1 MPQYMLQASYT
12 PEAWA
17 RMMKSPQ
24 DRAEAIR
31 PMIEGL
37 GGTLHSFHVS
47 FGEYDV
53 VLMVEAPD
61 NVSAAALSMAAAAG
75 GSLSSIKT
83 TPLMTVQEEMEAL
96 KKASGA
102 GYRPPS

>member
-1 MPQYMLQASYT
+1 MPHYMTQVSYT

-17 RMMKSPQ
+17 RLMKAPQ
-24 DRAEAIR
+24 DRSEAIR

-37 GGTLHSFHVS
+37 GGTLNSFHIS
-47 FGEYDV
+47 FGDYDV
-53 VLMVEAPD
+53 VIMTEMPD
-61 NVSAAALSMAAAAG
+61 NVSSAAIAIAAAAG
-75 GSLSSIKT
+75 GSVSSIKT

>member
-1 MPQYMLQASYT
+1 MPHYMTQVSYT

-17 RMMKSPQ
+17 RLVKSPQ
-24 DRAEAIR
+24 DRAQAIR

-37 GGTLHSFHVS
+37 GGKLESFYLT

-53 VLMVEAPD
+53 VIITEMPD
-61 NVSAAALSMAAAAG
+61 NASAAAISIAAAAG
-75 GSLSSIKT
+75 GSLKAIKT
-83 TPLMTVQEEMEAL
+83 TPLMTVDDEVEAL
-96 KKASGA
+96 KKAAQA